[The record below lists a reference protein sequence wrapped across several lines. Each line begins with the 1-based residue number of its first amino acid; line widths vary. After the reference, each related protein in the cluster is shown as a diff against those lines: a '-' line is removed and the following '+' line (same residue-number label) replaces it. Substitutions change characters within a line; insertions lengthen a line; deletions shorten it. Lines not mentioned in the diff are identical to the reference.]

1 MSELTTDFADDTD
14 VEGRGEREER
24 RAKSE
29 EAKREEVMIEQ
40 VKKPLSD
47 KAAKAAGP
55 GAFWRQKMQCPGF
68 LCLLLTVA
76 TLWVFSSVAHYDFVN
91 YDDPDYVTANVHVQ
105 RGLTWENVAWAFQ
118 TGYASNW
125 HPLTWLS
132 HMLDCQLFGQRAGTH
147 HLVNA
152 GFHLANALLLFMV
165 LRRLT
170 GALGRSAVVAALFA
184 LHPLHVESVA
194 WISERKDVLSG
205 LFFMLTLWA
214 YARYAEESK
223 ALSLMAKTG
232 GQEPG
237 VRSQE
242 SKSGI
247 QHRGPRNPNHA
258 RRYYAFTLI
267 LFALGLMSKPMLVT
281 LPFVLLL
288 LDYWPL
294 RRLKFQDSSALP
306 GRTGA
311 SALKRNAGWELNALG
326 SLIWEKAPFLALSLV
341 SSVVT
346 FAAQQKGGAVS
357 TSISLNA
364 RLANALISYARYL
377 GKAIWPEKLSV
388 LYPHPGHWPAWQ
400 VVAAAALLLAF
411 SAGAIA
417 LARSRPYLA
426 VGWFWFAGTLVPVIG
441 IIQVGIQSMA
451 DRYTYVPLIGLLIM
465 VVWGIGELFPERPGL
480 AKPMAAAALS
490 IVACALLSVRQL
502 QHWRNSETLF
512 RHAVQVTKNN
522 YLAYNNL
529 GFYLSG
535 QGKMEEAMENYR
547 LALTIEPNYEDAQNN
562 LGYALAGQK
571 KYPEAIEH
579 YQAALRVRPNHVE
592 VHNNLG
598 NALADIGKLD
608 EAIAHYLIVLKQQPD
623 HADAHNNL
631 GIALAMQGK
640 LEEAIGHFHEAIRCR
655 PSYASAH
662 SNLGNALAAQH
673 KMDAAIAEYQEALR
687 LKADDAQA
695 HNNLANALTEQGRLQ
710 EAVGHYQEALRLNA
724 DNPEAHCNLGAVLA
738 RQGKKEAAIAHFEA
752 ALQLR
757 PDFPEAR
764 KQLAELSAGG
774 KLN

>member
-1 MSELTTDFADDTD
+1 
-14 VEGRGEREER
+14 
-24 RAKSE
+24 
-29 EAKREEVMIEQ
+29 MIEQ
-40 VKKPLSD
+40 VKKPLSEN
-47 KAAKAAGP
+47 AAKAVGP
-55 GAFWRQKMQCPGF
+55 GAFWEQKMQCPGF

-105 RGLTWENVAWAFQ
+105 RGLTWQNVAWAFQ

-132 HMLDCQLFGQRAGTH
+132 HMLDCQMFGQRARAQ
-147 HLVNA
+147 HLVNV
-152 GFHLANALLLFMV
+152 GFHVANTLLLFMV

-223 ALSLMAKTG
+223 PLSLMAKTG

-247 QHRGPRNPNHA
+247 QHRRPRNPNHA
-258 RRYYAFTLI
+258 RRYYALTLI

-294 RRLKFQDSSALP
+294 GRLKIQDSSALA

-311 SALKRNAGWELNALG
+311 SALKRNAGGELNALG
-326 SLIWEKAPFLALSLV
+326 SLIWEKAPFFALSLV

-357 TSISLNA
+357 TSISVSA
-364 RLANALISYARYL
+364 RLANALISYGRYM
-377 GKAIWPEKLSV
+377 GKAFWPEKLSV
-388 LYPHPGHWPAWQ
+388 LYPHPRHWPAWQ
-400 VVAAAALLLAF
+400 VVAAAALLLAV
-411 SAGAIA
+411 SAGALA
-417 LARSRPYLA
+417 LARRRPYLA

-441 IIQVGIQSMA
+441 IVQVGIQSMA

-465 VVWGIGELFPERPGL
+465 VVWGMGELFPQHPEL
-480 AKPMAAAALS
+480 AKPLAAAAALS
-490 IVACALLSVRQL
+490 IVACALLSAGQL

-547 LALTIEPNYEDAQNN
+547 LALKIEPHYEDAQNN

-598 NALADIGKLD
+598 NALADIGELD

-655 PSYASAH
+655 PSYASPH

-673 KMDAAIAEYQEALR
+673 KMDAAITEYQEALR

-695 HNNLANALTEQGRLQ
+695 HNNLANVLTEQGRLQ

-724 DNPEAHCNLGAVLA
+724 DNPEAHCNLGAVLV